1 MMKVFPSLSCSSKSE
16 QDLVGGNGDKNLLKA
31 QVDVFVVGTLSFFK
45 YSLINFNTLPSLFIY
60 IL

>member
-45 YSLINFNTLPSLFIY
+45 YS
-60 IL
+60 